1 MNLRSKNIITLGI
14 VALLIAKADSQ
25 SVGTSPQTTV
35 TTAEAVVPPIKFHV
49 LERRKIN
56 LADRSIILNRVAPPD
71 LPEPPPAATPLPT
84 PTAEQVAAYEAEL
97 KLQKKYE
104 LLCISATVYDHQV
117 TVLRWSDEN
126 GSYLAY
132 SNIDFMNF
140 EGQGAF
146 ETSDTIYELIML
158 GVGEDSRDQ
167 ILAYNRS
174 ITPAEAAEGITPM
187 DVPPSVTEFSR
198 THSEYIVVEDAANPV
213 SNAACAAIDAMHIYY
228 DANKEKLIADHA
240 KMLSARLA
248 KEAWDKEHP
257 PIPKDT
263 VVNFWP
269 VKSTVYPTA
278 EEKETSK

>member
-1 MNLRSKNIITLGI
+1 MNLRSKNIITLSI
-14 VALLIAKADSQ
+14 VALLIGKANSQ
-25 SVGTSPQTTV
+25 SVGTSPQSTV
-35 TTAEAVVPPIKFHV
+35 TAATEVVPKIKFHV

-71 LPEPPPAATPLPT
+71 LPKPPPTPTPLPT
-84 PTAEQVAAYEAEL
+84 QTAEQIAAYEAEL
-97 KLQKKYE
+97 KTQKKYE

-117 TVLRWSDEN
+117 TALRWSDEK

-146 ETSDTIYELIML
+146 ETSDTIYDLVMI
-158 GVGEDSRDQ
+158 GVGDDSRDQ

-198 THSEYIVVEDAANPV
+198 TRSEYVVVDDPANPI
-213 SNAACAAIDAMHIYY
+213 SNEACAGIDAMHIYY
-228 DANKEKLIADHA
+228 DANKEKLMADHA

-248 KEAWDKEHP
+248 QEAWNKEHP

-278 EEKETSK
+278 EKKEALK